1 MTGTGEV
8 QGADTRE
15 RTRTAHAA
23 LRPQFRLSTLLA
35 VVLLAGSA
43 MGGVRAWRQW
53 DETRTGGGDLFVSH
67 VLVIRGA
74 GPAPASSYSRD
85 AIPLA
90 GSVSAALC
98 ACALWRRLRGRRT
111 PTP

>member
-1 MTGTGEV
+1 M
-8 QGADTRE
+8 R
-15 RTRTAHAA
+15 RS
-23 LRPQFRLSTLLA
+23 RPQFRLSTLLA

-53 DETRTGGGDLFVSH
+53 DETRARGGDLFVSH

-74 GPAPASSYSRD
+74 TPVGAGSDSRG

-90 GSVSAALC
+90 ASVTAALS
-98 ACALWRRLRGRRT
+98 ACVLWRRPRGRRT